1 MKPKHTRSGPIHIII
16 HNIIAASFFV
26 LGAIGIVFSSLPSA
40 YIKMARQSTYI
51 IPPKEMVHFS
61 FGFEEAFASLMWV
74 RLLQDI
80 DICEQSQNPA
90 SYNSATTIEEILDAE
105 IAESRCNEGW
115 VYHMLDRITDFSPK
129 FLYAYVHGGLLL
141 SVVVDDREGA
151 RQIFEKGLKMF
162 PDHYNLNYHAAY
174 HYLAEIREPGRAAQ
188 LMKKTHELG
197 GPAWLSLS
205 AARLFAEDGM
215 KEAGIMLLNEL
226 IETNTDP
233 EFVEAARERLNKM
246 IRE

>member
-1 MKPKHTRSGPIHIII
+1 MI
-16 HNIIAASFFV
+16 
-26 LGAIGIVFSSLPSA
+26 
-40 YIKMARQSTYI
+40 
-51 IPPKEMVHFS
+51 HFS

-80 DICEQSQNPA
+80 DICEQNQKSP
-90 SYNSATTIEEILDAE
+90 SYTPGTSIEEILDAE
-105 IAESRCNEGW
+105 IIEARCNEGW

-141 SVVVDDREGA
+141 SVLVDDREGA
-151 RQIFEKGLKMF
+151 RQIFEKGLKEF

-174 HYLAEIREPGRAAQ
+174 HYLAEVREPGRAAQ
-188 LMKKTHELG
+188 LMRKTHELG

-205 AARLFAEDGM
+205 AARLYAEDGM
-215 KEAGIMLLNEL
+215 KEAGIMLLNDL
-226 IETNTDP
+226 IETSDDP
-233 EFVEAARERLNKM
+233 EFIDAARDRLNKM

>member
-1 MKPKHTRSGPIHIII
+1 MNPKHFKSHFIRSLFS
-16 HNIIAASFFV
+16 NIVAAGFLL

-40 YIKMARQSTYI
+40 HIKIARQATYI

-61 FGFEEAFASLMWV
+61 FGFEEAMASLMWV

-80 DICEQSQNPA
+80 DICEQNQKPLSYNPA
-90 SYNSATTIEEILDAE
+90 NSIEDILSAE
-105 IAESRCNEGW
+105 IVESRCNEGW

-141 SVVVDDREGA
+141 SILVDDREGA
-151 RQIFEKGLKMF
+151 RQIFEKGLEVF

-174 HYLAEIREPGRAAQ
+174 HYLAEVRNPGRAAE

-205 AARLFAEDGM
+205 ALCRRWYEGSWHHA
-215 KEAGIMLLNEL
+215 
-226 IETNTDP
+226 
-233 EFVEAARERLNKM
+233 VE
-246 IRE
+246 

>member
-1 MKPKHTRSGPIHIII
+1 M
-16 HNIIAASFFV
+16 
-26 LGAIGIVFSSLPSA
+26 GIVFSSLSPTHSK
-40 YIKMARQSTYI
+40 IARQATYI

-61 FGFEEAFASLMWV
+61 FGFEEAMASLMWV

-80 DICEQSQNPA
+80 DICEQSQKPA
-90 SYNSATTIEEILDAE
+90 SYTSVTSIEEILDAE
-105 IAESRCNEGW
+105 VVESRCNEGW
-115 VYHMLDRITDFSPK
+115 VYHMLDRITDFSPQ

-141 SVVVDDREGA
+141 SIVVDDREGA
-151 RQIFEKGLKMF
+151 RHIFEKGLKVF

-174 HYLAEIREPGRAAQ
+174 HYLAEVRNPGRAAQ
-188 LMKKTHELG
+188 LMRRTHELG

-205 AARLFAEDGM
+205 AARLYAEDGM
-215 KEAGIMLLNEL
+215 KEAGIMLLNDL
-226 IETNTDP
+226 IETNDDP